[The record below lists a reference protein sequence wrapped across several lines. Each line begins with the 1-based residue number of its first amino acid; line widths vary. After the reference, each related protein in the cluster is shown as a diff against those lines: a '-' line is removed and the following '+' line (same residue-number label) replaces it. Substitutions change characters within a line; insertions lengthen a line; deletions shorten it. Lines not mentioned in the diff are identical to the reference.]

1 MHYYK
6 DAIDGSYPMVSAVP
20 LDDPRFVAITEGEW
34 DVLRQAGSTEDHPY
48 SPYTLNRE
56 AMEAAS
62 RDHLPPDGA
71 QIADPPPSEQP
82 GSEEPVAGVIDEE
95 IR

>member
-48 SPYTLNRE
+48 SLYTLNRE
-56 AMEAAS
+56 AMDAAA
-62 RDHLPPDGA
+62 RDHIPPEGA
-71 QIADPPPSEQP
+71 PIPDPPASEHSP
-82 GSEEPVAGVIDEE
+82 ADDPAKGVIDEE
-95 IR
+95 TR